1 MSFVLTH
8 GKFGESAIRM
18 VRLIHKG
25 DRQELRDLAVQ
36 LLLKGDFERGFTAGE
51 TLPLD
56 SEQAIAERVYA
67 LASEHFGDEIEPFAV
82 TLCQH
87 VLRFFPSVTQAE
99 VEIVE
104 RLWSRVSVDGR
115 PHNRAF
121 SASGERRLARV
132 FRDGDQTAVEAGFSD
147 LPILKI
153 LSGGAAPTIL
163 SGTLT
168 ARWRYGWADVPYAL
182 HWQQVRQVV
191 LETFA
196 NHAQGSSQLLL
207 HDMAQAALDQ
217 TPAITEMRFSLHLTR
232 HHPAELAH
240 SGLDADPNLL
250 VPEVGPVGIVE
261 ATVLREV

>member
-8 GKFGESAIRM
+8 GKFGEAAIRL

-25 DRQELRDLAVQ
+25 DRQELRDLSVQ

-56 SEQAIAERVYA
+56 SEQAIADRVYA
-67 LASEHFGDEIEPFAV
+67 LASEHFGEEIEPFAL

-87 VLRFFPSVTQAE
+87 VLRFFPRVRQAE
-99 VEIVE
+99 VEIAE
-104 RLWSRVSVDGR
+104 TLWSRVSVDGR

-132 FRDGDQTAVEAGFSD
+132 IRDGDNTAVEAGFSD
-147 LPILKI
+147 LPILKVM
-153 LSGGAAPTIL
+153 SGPEGHSIL

-168 ARWRYGWADVPYAL
+168 ARWRYGWTDVPYAL

-196 NHAQGSSQLLL
+196 NHAQVSAQRLL

-217 TPAITEMRFSLHLTR
+217 TPAITEMRFTLNVTR
-232 HHPAELAH
+232 HRPAELAGA
-240 SGLDADPNLL
+240 GLESDPDLL
-250 VPEVGPVGIVE
+250 VPEAGPVGIVE
-261 ATVLREV
+261 ATVRREA

>member
-1 MSFVLTH
+1 MGFVLTH
-8 GKFGESAIRM
+8 GKFGEAAIRL
-18 VRLIHKG
+18 VRLIRKG

-36 LLLKGDFERGFTAGE
+36 LLLKGDFDRGFTAGE

-67 LASEHFGDEIEPFAV
+67 LASEHFGDEIEPFAL

-87 VLRFFPSVTQAE
+87 VLRFFPRVTQAE
-99 VEIVE
+99 VEIAE

-115 PHNRAF
+115 LHNRAF
-121 SASGERRLARV
+121 CASGERRLARV
-132 FRDGDQTAVEAGFSD
+132 IREGESTAVEAGFSD

-153 LSGGAAPTIL
+153 MNDGAQQNIL

-168 ARWRYGWADVPYAL
+168 ARWRYGWTDVPYGL
-182 HWQQVRQVV
+182 HWTQVRQVV

-196 NHAQGSSQLLL
+196 NHPQVSAQHLL

-217 TPAITEMRFSLHLTR
+217 TPAITEMRFALNVTR
-232 HHPAELAH
+232 HHPADLSR
-240 SGLDADPNLL
+240 SGLDADPDLL
-250 VPEVGPVGIVE
+250 IPEIGPVGIVE